1 MDISILVFDSSL
13 EAIRAN
19 IERTS
24 REGFSG
30 CWMPNATGYDA
41 LTALA
46 AVGSG
51 VNMRLGSA
59 VVPVHP
65 RHPVA
70 LAQQALTVNRVLDG
84 NLALGVGL
92 SHPLFVERSWGLSYD
107 RPVAYMA
114 EYLEILIPLLEE
126 GRAFVRGER
135 LSMRGELTIDAP
147 ACPVLVAAL
156 GPRMLKLTGRVAA
169 GTITWM
175 VGAETIR
182 DLTAP
187 TINEAA
193 AAAGRGAPEVVVGL
207 PVCVS
212 DDLEGAR
219 ARAGHSV
226 RMYGKMPSYRA
237 MLDREGLDDP
247 GDLCVV
253 GTESQVAEQLA
264 AFFEAGATSIAASPT
279 GTPEEVERTRA
290 CLAALVR

>member
-1 MDISILVFDSSL
+1 MDISILAFDASL
-13 EAIRAN
+13 EAIAAN
-19 IERTS
+19 IRRTS

-30 CWMPNATGYDA
+30 YWITNATGLDA

-65 RHPVA
+65 RHPAA
-70 LAQQALTVNRVLDG
+70 LAQQALTTSLVLDG
-84 NLALGVGL
+84 NLALGVGV
-92 SHPLFVERSWGLSYD
+92 SHRLFVERVWGLSFD
-107 RPVAYMA
+107 RPAAYMA
-114 EYLEILIPLLEE
+114 EYLDVLIPLLEE
-126 GRAFVRGER
+126 GRAFARGER
-135 LSMRGELTIDAP
+135 VSMRGELDIDAP
-147 ACPVLVAAL
+147 ACPVFVAAL
-156 GPRMLKLTGRVAA
+156 GPRMLQLAGRAAA

-175 VGAETIR
+175 VGADTIR
-182 DLTAP
+182 TLTAP

-212 DDLEGAR
+212 DDAEAAR
-219 ARAGHSV
+219 ARARNSF

-237 MLDREGLDDP
+237 MLDREGLNSP

-253 GTESQVAEQLA
+253 GDEGWVAEQLA
-264 AFFEAGATSIAASPT
+264 AFFEAGATSVAAAPT

-290 CLAALVR
+290 CLAALVG

>member
-1 MDISILVFDSSL
+1 MDISIIGFDHSL
-13 EAIRAN
+13 EAMREN

-24 REGFSG
+24 QQGFSG
-30 CWMPNATGYDA
+30 YWTPNALGYDA

-46 AVGSG
+46 VAGSG
-51 VNMRLGSA
+51 VNMRLGTA

-70 LAQQALTVNRVLDG
+70 LAQQALTVNRILDG
-84 NLALGVGL
+84 NLSLGVGV
-92 SHPLFVERSWGLSYD
+92 SHRLFVERSWGLSFD

-114 EYLEILIPLLEE
+114 EYLDVLVPLLEE
-126 GRAFVRGER
+126 RRAFARGER
-135 LSMRGELTIDAP
+135 VSMRGELDIDAP

-156 GPRMLKLTGRVAA
+156 GPRMLALAGRAAA

-175 VGAETIR
+175 VGVNTIR
-182 DLTAP
+182 NLTAP
-187 TINEAA
+187 TLNEAA
-193 AAAGRGAPEVVVGL
+193 ALAGRNAPEIVVGL

-219 ARAGHSV
+219 ARAV
-226 RMYGKMPSYRA
+226 NTFNMYGRMPSYRA
-237 MLDREGLDDP
+237 MLDREGLNSP

-253 GTESQVAEQLA
+253 GSESQVAEQIA
-264 AFFEAGATSIAASPT
+264 AYFEAGATSIAASPT

-290 CLAALVR
+290 CLAALIG

>member
-1 MDISILVFDSSL
+1 MDISILAFDASL
-13 EAIRAN
+13 EGIAENIR
-19 IERTS
+19 RTN

-30 CWMPNATGYDA
+30 CWIPNATGHDA

-51 VNMRLGSA
+51 VNMRLGPA

-65 RHPVA
+65 RHPAA
-70 LAQQALTVNRVLDG
+70 LAQQALTVNQVLGG

-92 SHPLFVERSWGLSYD
+92 SHRLFVERVWGLSFA

-114 EYLEILIPLLEE
+114 EYLDVLVPLLEE
-126 GRAFVRGER
+126 RRAFARGER
-135 LSMRGELTIDAP
+135 VSMRGELDIDAP

-156 GPRMLKLTGRVAA
+156 GPRMLELAGRAAA

-175 VGAETIR
+175 VGVDTIR
-182 DLTAP
+182 NLTSP

-193 AAAGRGAPEVVVGL
+193 AAAGRDAPEVVVGL

-219 ARAGHSV
+219 GRAANAF

-237 MLDREGLDDP
+237 MLDREGLDSP
-247 GDLCVV
+247 GDLCVI
-253 GTESQVAEQLA
+253 GSEGQVAEKMA
-264 AFFEAGATSIAASPT
+264 AFFEAGATSIAVSPT
-279 GTPEEVERTRA
+279 GTPEEVERTRE
-290 CLAALVR
+290 CLAALV

>member
-1 MDISILVFDSSL
+1 MDISILGFDASL
-13 EAIRAN
+13 EAIKAN
-19 IERTS
+19 VERTN

-30 CWMPNATGYDA
+30 YWMPNAAGYDA

-46 AVGSG
+46 AVGPG
-51 VNMRLGSA
+51 IDMRLGSA
-59 VVPVHP
+59 VVPIHP

-92 SHPLFVERSWGLSYD
+92 SHRLFVERSWGLSFD

-114 EYLEILIPLLEE
+114 EYLEILVPLLEE
-126 GRAFVRGER
+126 RRAFVRGER
-135 LSMRGELTIDAP
+135 LSMRGELEIDAP

-156 GPRMLKLTGRVAA
+156 GPRMLKLAGRATA

-175 VGAETIR
+175 VGADTIR
-182 DLTAP
+182 NLTAP

-193 AAAGRGAPEVVVGL
+193 AAAGRGTPEVVVGL

-212 DDLEGAR
+212 DDLKGAR
-219 ARAGHSV
+219 ARAGNSF

-237 MLDREGLDDP
+237 MLDREGLDGP
-247 GDLCVV
+247 GELCVV
-253 GTESQVAEQLA
+253 GTESQVAEQIG
-264 AFFEAGATSIAASPT
+264 AFFEAGATSVAAFPT
-279 GTPEEVERTRA
+279 GTPDEVERTRA